1 MFLPSSSSLLDVL
14 TTIILRLF
22 VSCVADT
29 AEEISG
35 LTSVTLPEESFTE
48 FDDRSTPKG
57 SDCTGK
63 LSVFGFPL
71 CCLSPPK
78 LNRGASPETK
88 IPVVT

>member
-1 MFLPSSSSLLDVL
+1 M
-14 TTIILRLF
+14 TILRLF
-22 VSCVADT
+22 VSFVADT
-29 AEEISG
+29 NKDASG
-35 LTSVTLPEESFTE
+35 LTSVPLPEESFTE
-48 FDDRSTPKG
+48 FDDRLTASG